1 MVENPLN
8 SWQAVRD
15 EVLRRV
21 QTHVWPPGD
30 LLPTE
35 AELAAEFGCARTT
48 VNRALR
54 ALAETGLLDRRR
66 KAGTRVSLNPGRR
79 ATLEIPIIR
88 QDVVARGQRYTHSL
102 LSMERRRPPADIR
115 ARMQLQ
121 GTGGQLHVKTLHM
134 ANGQAYAYEDR
145 WVSPQAVPNVTKV
158 DFDEISINEW
168 LVKNVIFTRGDVSF
182 SAKNATADEAE
193 VFGADVGTALFV
205 LERTTW
211 RDDTAITT
219 VRFCFAPGHR
229 MHTEI

>member
-1 MVENPLN
+1 MTESSFNT
-8 SWQAVRD
+8 WQAVRD

-21 QTHVWPPGD
+21 QTRIWSPGE

-35 AELAAEFGCARTT
+35 AELATEFGCARTT

-66 KAGTRVSLNPGRR
+66 KAGTRVSMNPARR
-79 ATLEIPIIR
+79 ATLEIPVIR
-88 QDVVARGQRYTHSL
+88 LDVVARGQRYSHSL
-102 LSMERRRPPADIR
+102 LSRERSRPPADIR

-121 GTGGQLHVKTLHM
+121 RGASLLHVKTLHM

-145 WVSPQAVPNVTKV
+145 WISLQAVPLAAKEE
-158 DFDEISINEW
+158 FEEISANEW
-168 LVKNVIFTRGDVSF
+168 LVKNIVFTRGDVSF
-182 SAKNATADEAE
+182 SAKNATSEEAE
-193 VFGADVGTALFV
+193 VFGTEPGAALFV
-205 LERTTW
+205 LDRTTW

-229 MHTEI
+229 VHTEI